1 MSLNWLV
8 TGAAGFIGS
17 NLCAHLLA
25 RGHQVT
31 GLDNLVTGN
40 RENVD
45 RLEAMG
51 APFRYIQG
59 DIRDTDIVSDAA
71 RDADVVVHLAAHL
84 IVQESFADFRYNASV
99 NIDGFLGV
107 MEAAHKAGAARF
119 VFAST
124 CAVYGDNQ
132 ALPLGEE
139 SAAEPISPYGLSKL
153 VNEHYAAVLRDRML
167 PMEMIGLRFFN
178 IFGPWQD
185 SKGGYAAVIAK
196 WIELL
201 LNGEEPVMYGDGS
214 ASRDFCFVGDVA
226 ALIEVIAT
234 RSEPLDPPLFTVCT
248 GTPTDLKTLYDTIV
262 RSLEGAGAPVA
273 FSKPRQEP
281 WRAGDI
287 VHSVGDPRLAERT
300 LGFRPSCSVAA
311 GVRRIL
317 AEQYGLPA
325 RFT

>member
-17 NLCAHLLA
+17 NLCAHLLE
-25 RGHQVT
+25 RGHRVT

-71 RDADVVVHLAAHL
+71 RDADVVVNLAAHL
-84 IVQESFADFRYNASV
+84 IVQDSFADFRYNASV
-99 NIDGFLGV
+99 NIDGFLAV

-124 CAVYGDNQ
+124 CAVYGNNE

-167 PMEMIGLRFFN
+167 PMELIGLRFFN

-226 ALIEVIAT
+226 ALIEAIAT
-234 RSEPLDPPLFTVCT
+234 RSEPLETPLFTVCT

-287 VHSVGDPRLAERT
+287 LHSVGDPRLAERT
-300 LGFRPSCSVAA
+300 LGFRPSCSLSA

-325 RFT
+325 RST

>member
-17 NLCAHLLA
+17 NLCAHLLE
-25 RGHQVT
+25 RGHRVT

-40 RENVD
+40 RENID

-71 RDADVVVHLAAHL
+71 RDADVVVNLAAHL

-99 NIDGFLGV
+99 NIDGFLAV

-124 CAVYGDNQ
+124 CAVYGNNQ

-153 VNEHYAAVLRDRML
+153 INENYAALLRDRML

-178 IFGPWQD
+178 VFGPWQD

-234 RSEPLDPPLFTVCT
+234 RSEPLEPPLFTVCT
-248 GTPTDLKTLYDTIV
+248 GTSTDLKTLYDTIV

-287 VHSVGDPRLAERT
+287 VHSIGDPRLAEQT
-300 LGFRPSCSVAA
+300 LGFRPSCSLSD
-311 GVRRIL
+311 GVCRIL
-317 AEQYGLPA
+317 AEQHGLPA
-325 RFT
+325 RST